1 MDGRPVMPIL
11 LRSGRRTLA
20 AAGVFAALIIGS
32 LAFVA
37 TARVAADSLPSKLS
51 DQDFWRLVNDIS
63 ESNGFF
69 RSDNLVSNEQTFQY
83 VIPDLLKV
91 AKPGRVYLGVGP
103 EQNFTY
109 IAALKPAMVFIVDV
123 RRGNLD
129 LHLMYKAL
137 FELSAD
143 RADFVGRLFAKK
155 RPAGLTSKSTADEI
169 FSAYWNVDTSDDLYS
184 ENLAAIQDHLTK
196 RHKLDLSL
204 DDLRG
209 IEYVYHSFYWF
220 GPRIRYSSS
229 GNYGGPF
236 QPTYTDLMTAT
247 DASGENIGY
256 LATEA
261 RFQFLKSLE
270 SKNLIVPVIGNFS
283 GTKAIRALGRYLRQK
298 GARVSAFYL
307 SNVEDYLKMDGLWKD
322 FCVNAA
328 ALPLDEA
335 STFIRSVRPPAGS
348 RTFGLVSELGGM
360 LSELEACR

>member
-1 MDGRPVMPIL
+1 MRL
-11 LRSGRRTLA
+11 LSRSGRRTLA
-20 AAGVFAALIIGS
+20 AAGVFVALFIGS

-51 DQDFWRLVNDIS
+51 DQDFWRLVNEIS

-83 VIPDLLKV
+83 VIPDLVKM

-109 IAALKPAMVFIVDV
+109 IAALKPSMVFIVDI

-129 LHLMYKAL
+129 LQLMYKAL

-155 RPAGLTSKSTADEI
+155 RPAGLTAKSTVSEI
-169 FSAYWNVDTSDDLYS
+169 FSAYWNVDTSDDLYT
-184 ENLAAIQDHLTK
+184 ENLAAIQNHLTTK
-196 RHKLDLSL
+196 HKFDLSL
-204 DDLRG
+204 DDTRG
-209 IEYVYHSFYWF
+209 IEYVYHAFYWF

-247 DASGENIGY
+247 DAGGENLGY
-256 LATEA
+256 LATEE
-261 RFQFLKSLE
+261 RFQFLKALE
-270 SKNLIVPVIGNFS
+270 SRNLIVPVVGNFS
-283 GTKAIRALGRYLRQK
+283 GTKAIRAVGQYLRQK

-322 FCVNAA
+322 FCLNVAT
-328 ALPLDEA
+328 LPLDDA

-348 RTFGLVSELGGM
+348 RTYGLLSELGGM
-360 LSELEACR
+360 QSEVKACR